1 MWRIL
6 KYQTYPSPTPTVNIV
21 KAKLPEVSEYFA
33 NHGLL
38 TDMET
43 YFQRPIQLHSL
54 LYTEFHNRFIIT
66 KKITPLFQRK
76 FMQDKDYF
84 LIPIRGSNQTAFIC
98 PRQVYTITR
107 MQMMYPTA
115 GDVWYLREL
124 LRRRSAIS
132 FDDLLTF
139 EGYKCKT
146 FQQSA
151 MKHGYLDDINE
162 AFRCFKE
169 AMLFSTSFELRH
181 LFATMTIHGFP
192 TVDIFYDEEVFK
204 AMTLDYTFKATQM
217 HSREGYLNSLLLD
230 LQAIF
235 KEQNVKLSEFGLPE
249 PLLLI
254 TEIDNERMKYDPKD
268 QAILLQQLQIS
279 TPNNAEQDVHF
290 QQITHAI
297 EQGSTQK
304 FFLIGQGGCGK
315 TTIAKKILAFTRSK
329 GLIAVGCAST
339 GLAATNYDDF
349 HTAHALF
356 CYPVVDDEMI
366 DESEPAQCDFQRN
379 EDRLNLLRASSVII
393 WDEMISNHKSLYEA
407 AYRALD
413 GFAGKVLIC
422 MGDIRQIMPVL
433 KRAERQEIENSCI
446 SSSYLFY
453 KFQILKLTI
462 NMRLQKL
469 EQNFSTLTQEE
480 KNDFKLQKAYGE
492 MILAIGEGQYHENAD
507 ILNDN
512 QADGIQNYRLNSI
525 PFYTDTER
533 QQAIDFLYP
542 NGFDSNIAK
551 DSCILAAT
559 NERGDMWN
567 KLIQD
572 MNPNPIHCLKSK
584 DYMCEVDDPF
594 NHLNNAMNTKALN
607 SIKKTSTP
615 EHELNLKV
623 GDICIVLR
631 NLSKS
636 NGLATNSR
644 VRILY
649 ISPDV
654 IRVQTMSNPP
664 QRASIPR
671 IRFEFKIFNESSFK
685 MIRIQFPLRL
695 AYCMTY
701 NKSQGQTL
709 NKVLL
714 DTVHSPFAHG
724 HLYVALSRIT
734 SYKNIRI
741 YCLVDNIF
749 DGKPNV
755 ASVFFPELLNSV

>member
-1 MWRIL
+1 
-6 KYQTYPSPTPTVNIV
+6 
-21 KAKLPEVSEYFA
+21 
-33 NHGLL
+33 
-38 TDMET
+38 
-43 YFQRPIQLHSL
+43 
-54 LYTEFHNRFIIT
+54 
-66 KKITPLFQRK
+66 
-76 FMQDKDYF
+76 
-84 LIPIRGSNQTAFIC
+84 
-98 PRQVYTITR
+98 
-107 MQMMYPTA
+107 
-115 GDVWYLREL
+115 
-124 LRRRSAIS
+124 
-132 FDDLLTF
+132 
-139 EGYKCKT
+139 
-146 FQQSA
+146 
-151 MKHGYLDDINE
+151 
-162 AFRCFKE
+162 
-169 AMLFSTSFELRH
+169 
-181 LFATMTIHGFP
+181 
-192 TVDIFYDEEVFK
+192 
-204 AMTLDYTFKATQM
+204 
-217 HSREGYLNSLLLD
+217 
-230 LQAIF
+230 
-235 KEQNVKLSEFGLPE
+235 
-249 PLLLI
+249 
-254 TEIDNERMKYDPKD
+254 
-268 QAILLQQLQIS
+268 
-279 TPNNAEQDVHF
+279 
-290 QQITHAI
+290 
-297 EQGSTQK
+297 
-304 FFLIGQGGCGK
+304 
-315 TTIAKKILAFTRSK
+315 
-329 GLIAVGCAST
+329 
-339 GLAATNYDDF
+339 
-349 HTAHALF
+349 
-356 CYPVVDDEMI
+356 
-366 DESEPAQCDFQRN
+366 
-379 EDRLNLLRASSVII
+379 
-393 WDEMISNHKSLYEA
+393 MISNHKSLYEA
-407 AYRALD
+407 AYRELD

-422 MGDIRQIMPVL
+422 MGDFRQIMPVL

-453 KFQILKLTI
+453 EFQILKLTI

-480 KNDFKLQKAYGE
+480 KKDFKLQKAYGE

-542 NGFDSNIAK
+542 SGFDSNIAK

>member
-1 MWRIL
+1 M
-6 KYQTYPSPTPTVNIV
+6 
-21 KAKLPEVSEYFA
+21 
-33 NHGLL
+33 
-38 TDMET
+38 
-43 YFQRPIQLHSL
+43 
-54 LYTEFHNRFIIT
+54 
-66 KKITPLFQRK
+66 
-76 FMQDKDYF
+76 
-84 LIPIRGSNQTAFIC
+84 
-98 PRQVYTITR
+98 
-107 MQMMYPTA
+107 
-115 GDVWYLREL
+115 
-124 LRRRSAIS
+124 
-132 FDDLLTF
+132 
-139 EGYKCKT
+139 
-146 FQQSA
+146 
-151 MKHGYLDDINE
+151 
-162 AFRCFKE
+162 
-169 AMLFSTSFELRH
+169 FSTSFELRH

-268 QAILLQQLQIS
+268 QAILLQQLQLS

-329 GLIAVGCAST
+329 GLNAVGCAST

-422 MGDIRQIMPVL
+422 MGDFRQIMPVL

-469 EQNFSTLTQEE
+469 EQNFSTLTQEK

-559 NERGDMWN
+559 NERCDMWN

-572 MNPNPIHCLKSK
+572 MNLNPIHCLKST
-584 DYMCEVDDPF
+584 DYMCEVDDLF

-615 EHELNLKV
+615 EHELNFKV

-671 IRFEFKIFNESSFK
+671 IRFKFKIFKSFTAAAAMFMCK
-685 MIRIQFPLRL
+685 
-695 AYCMTY
+695 
-701 NKSQGQTL
+701 
-709 NKVLL
+709 
-714 DTVHSPFAHG
+714 
-724 HLYVALSRIT
+724 
-734 SYKNIRI
+734 
-741 YCLVDNIF
+741 
-749 DGKPNV
+749 
-755 ASVFFPELLNSV
+755 